1 MAAGQRSTTGP
12 GVRRT
17 PGSGV
22 RRTPCIGIC
31 STTYGDLVCRGC
43 KRFAHE
49 IIAWNTYTDAQ
60 RERVWQRLVQLRD
73 AATAMFVAIDDR
85 EALQSAVEIVGLSDP
100 RDRTELSLAYQLL
113 RRRARS
119 VERVELLGLRALVG
133 GIHSPTAVRDAI
145 DAEFQTRSA
154 AHFEHSFRTRVDA

>member
-1 MAAGQRSTTGP
+1 MAAGQRS
-12 GVRRT
+12 
-17 PGSGV
+17 
-22 RRTPCIGIC
+22 TPCIGIC

-85 EALQSAVEIVGLSDP
+85 DALQSAVRIVGLSDL
-100 RDRTELSLAYQLL
+100 RERTELSLAYQLL

-119 VERVELLGLRALVG
+119 IERVEVLGLRALVD
-133 GIHSPTAVRDAI
+133 GIRSPMAIRDAI

-154 AHFEHSFRTRVDA
+154 AHFEHSFRTLVDA